1 LAQAKFKAFYETC
14 FKNADEPDI
23 EALLIFALGLKHQK
37 VKKLAKVPWQLAD
50 NPHKEALIN
59 RSVTKRLL
67 SQASLNS

>member
-1 LAQAKFKAFYETC
+1 MKRIL
-14 FKNADEPDI
+14 KNADEPDI
-23 EALLIFALGLKHQK
+23 ETLFISALGSKHQN

-59 RSVTKRLL
+59 RSVAKRPL